1 MRLIPGGSIRP
12 PTSGRLSCRSLGSSP
27 GAGSELCGR
36 ARDHSGVQVFAGIRD
51 DCIEAGQANDDL
63 LRARGQAGRDL
74 VDEGRD
80 RDGEPARSQN
90 RDGQENERS
99 EDEQLRP
106 AVGGGPWVVCGGACP
121 QHFSHNPA
129 VQPV

>member
-1 MRLIPGGSIRP
+1 MRLIPGGSIRSP
-12 PTSGRLSCRSLGSSP
+12 APGRLSRRSVGCSTP
-27 GAGSELCGR
+27 GGSELCGR

-74 VDEGRD
+74 VDERRD

-90 RDGQENERS
+90 RYRQEDERS
-99 EDEQLRP
+99 ENEQLLP
-106 AVGGGPWVVCGGACP
+106 AVGGGSCVVCGSACP
-121 QHFSHNPA
+121 QHFSQNPA